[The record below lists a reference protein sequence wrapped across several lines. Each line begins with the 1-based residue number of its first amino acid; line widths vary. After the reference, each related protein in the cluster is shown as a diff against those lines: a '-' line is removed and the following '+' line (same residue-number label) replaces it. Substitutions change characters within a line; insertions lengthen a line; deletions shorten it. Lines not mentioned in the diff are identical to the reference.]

1 MFWWLPVNRQK
12 ILADA
17 DERMEYFGNQ
27 AYKAT
32 RAEAREA
39 RKRGDRKREK
49 FLSKVALEIAKRTD
63 FEPGLD
69 TATRYLETQEP
80 YVVDGLPL
88 SQKRPIDTTLH

>member
-1 MFWWLPVNRQK
+1 MIFSWLKIYRQAV
-12 ILADA
+12 LAEA

-27 AYKAT
+27 AYSAT

-39 RKRGDRKREK
+39 RKQGDRKRDK

-69 TATRYLETQEP
+69 TATRYLENQAP
-80 YVVDGLPL
+80 YDAGPPVARL
-88 SQKRPIDTTLH
+88 KDTTLH

>member
-1 MFWWLPVNRQK
+1 MFGWLKNYRSAV
-12 ILADA
+12 LAEA

-27 AYKAT
+27 AYSAT

-39 RKRGDRKREK
+39 RKQRDRKRDK

-69 TATRYLETQEP
+69 TATRYLDDQAP
-80 YVVDGLPL
+80 YDLGPPVARSKDV
-88 SQKRPIDTTLH
+88 TLH